1 MSCQTL
7 STVYLAR
14 QDGRARSPRSIECCT
29 HCGSDCGGWFDV
41 YWVVFAK
48 QQASRVADGYE
59 GDVRDQ
65 LGKGLSECLHKQ
77 RLQARVSS

>member
-1 MSCQTL
+1 VVAIVVVGL
-7 STVYLAR
+7 
-14 QDGRARSPRSIECCT
+14 I
-29 HCGSDCGGWFDV
+29 V